1 MGCQFDQLID
11 RRNTQSRKWDGVLEL
26 FGEDDLLPMWIA
38 DMDFRPPPQVVQAV
52 TERAAHG
59 IYGYVN
65 RPADYVDVI
74 LRWLKDRHQWD
85 VKSEWLTHSPGV
97 VPGLAL
103 AVAALTEPEDRIVIQ
118 PPVYPPFYRVIEDNK
133 RRVVENPLK
142 FEQGKFTMD
151 YENLEQHFRSGAKLM
166 ILCSPHNPVGRVWT
180 EAELFRLQELIVRY
194 DAIVLS
200 DEIWA
205 DLAFPGNRHRP
216 LASISPEMSERT
228 LTFMAPSKTFN
239 IAGLYLSNI
248 IIPNAGLREAFCRQL
263 QQISLTH
270 VNLFG
275 LVASDAAYRC
285 GGQWLDE
292 LLVYL
297 RENAQFVAAELPRI
311 TNKIKVIKPEGTFVL
326 WLDCRGLEI
335 APEELNHF
343 FVQKARIAFNDG
355 IVFGPSG
362 YGFQRMNIGCP
373 RAVLE
378 EAMARLATALA

>member
-1 MGCQFDQLID
+1 M
-11 RRNTQSRKWDGVLEL
+11 
-26 FGEDDLLPMWIA
+26 
-38 DMDFRPPPQVVQAV
+38 
-52 TERAAHG
+52 
-59 IYGYVN
+59 
-65 RPADYVDVI
+65 
-74 LRWLKDRHQWD
+74 
-85 VKSEWLTHSPGV
+85 
-97 VPGLAL
+97 
-103 AVAALTEPEDRIVIQ
+103 
-118 PPVYPPFYRVIEDNK
+118 
-133 RRVVENPLK
+133 ENPLK

-248 IIPNAGLREAFCRQL
+248 IIPPNAGLREAFCRQL

-285 GGQWLDE
+285 GGA
-292 LLVYL
+292 
-297 RENAQFVAAELPRI
+297 N
-311 TNKIKVIKPEGTFVL
+311 
-326 WLDCRGLEI
+326 GLMSCLFI
-335 APEELNHF
+335 CGKTRSSWRPNF
-343 FVQKARIAFNDG
+343 
-355 IVFGPSG
+355 
-362 YGFQRMNIGCP
+362 
-373 RAVLE
+373 LE
-378 EAMARLATALA
+378 SQIRSK

>member
-26 FGEDDLLPMWIA
+26 FGEDNLIPMWIA

-65 RPADYVDVI
+65 RPVDYVDVI
-74 LRWLKDRHQWD
+74 LKWLQDRHSWNIKAQ
-85 VKSEWLTHSPGV
+85 WLTHSPGV

-103 AVAALTEPEDRIVIQ
+103 AVSALTEPGEQVVIQ
-118 PPVYPPFYRVIEDNK
+118 PPVYPPFYRVIKDNE
-133 RRVVENPLK
+133 RQVVENPLK
-142 FEQGKFTMD
+142 FADGKFTMD
-151 YENLEQHFRSGAKLM
+151 YEDLEKHFRSGAKLL

-180 EAELFRLQELIVRY
+180 EAELLKLQELVVAY
-194 DAIVLS
+194 EVTVLS

-205 DLAFPGNRHRP
+205 DLVFPDYCHRP
-216 LASISPEMSERT
+216 LASISDEMAQRT

-248 IIPNAGLREAFCRQL
+248 IIPNEGLREKFCGQL
-263 QQISLTH
+263 QRISLTH

-285 GGQWLDE
+285 GGEWLDE

-297 RENAQFVAAELPRI
+297 RDNVEYVSKELPKI
-311 TNKIKVIKPEGTFVL
+311 TDKIKVIKPEGTFVL
-326 WLDCRGLEI
+326 WLDCCGLQI
-335 APEELNHF
+335 PAEELNHF
-343 FVQKARIAFNDG
+343 FVQEAGIAFNDG
-355 IVFGPSG
+355 MVFGPSG
-362 YGFQRMNIGCP
+362 YGYQRMNVGCP
-373 RAVLE
+373 RAVIE
-378 EAMARLATALA
+378 EAMGRLAKALA